1 MANSAHE
8 LYIGILSGT
17 SLDGLDLVLTAIDP
31 AGTISHRAAMSWP
44 LPDDLR
50 NLCQTLCTPGHDEL
64 VRYGTADRLF
74 ATVAAAGVQAL
85 LEQEQLQPEDIRAIG
100 SHGQTVRHH
109 PDKAPGFSLQ
119 LGCPHTLAASTGID
133 VVAQFRQKDIALGG
147 EGAPLAPAF
156 HQQVFTSAEHDRV
169 VVNIGGIANVT
180 YLPADAKSAPL
191 GFDTGPGN
199 TLLDYWIY
207 RHHQQH
213 YDLHGHWAASGR
225 INDDLLNLLLNDSYF
240 RRPAPKSTG
249 REYFT
254 PQWLHRSLER
264 FEPLPPADVQ
274 ATLVELTVRTMI
286 EGIQQACPAP
296 CSDENAAI
304 DIYVCGGGAHNRYL
318 LERCALA
325 LPAANWQTTAALG
338 IHPDWVEGALFAW
351 LAWSHVHKKAP
362 DLRAVTGASRP
373 SILGAYYLSK

>member
-1 MANSAHE
+1 MATARHE

-17 SLDGLDLVLTAIDP
+17 SLDGLDLVLTEIDA
-31 AGTISHRAAMSWP
+31 AGGLAHRGALSWP

-50 NLCQTLCTPGHDEL
+50 QLCQALCTPGHDEL

-74 ATVAAAGVQAL
+74 AITAAAGVAAL
-85 LEQEQLQPEDIRAIG
+85 LEQEQLHPEQIKAIG

-119 LGCPHTLAASTGID
+119 LGCPHTLAALTGID
-133 VVAQFRQKDIALGG
+133 VVAQFRQKDIAFGG

-156 HQQVFTSAEHDRV
+156 HQQVFTSPDHDRV

-180 YLPADAKSAPL
+180 YLPAAARSAPL

-199 TLLDYWIY
+199 TLLDYWIF

-213 YDLHGHWAASGR
+213 YDLHGHWAASGEV
-225 INDDLLNLLLNDSYF
+225 NADLLDLLLNDSYF

-264 FEPLPPADVQ
+264 FEPLAPADVQ

-286 EGIQQACPAP
+286 QGIQQAIPVGTAGCEA
-296 CSDENAAI
+296 
-304 DIYVCGGGAHNRYL
+304 IYVCGGGAHNRYL
-318 LERCALA
+318 LERCAVE
-325 LPAANWQTTAALG
+325 LPSCEWQSTAALG

-351 LAWSHVHKKAP
+351 LAWRHVHRKAP
-362 DLRAVTGASRP
+362 DLRAVTGASRA
-373 SILGAYYLSK
+373 SILGAYYPHN